1 MAYNGIKP
9 ETLFLAAQNRFENSR
24 TFYEA
29 HKQELKDGFTVPMR
43 QIAAEIVP
51 QLYEIDDK
59 IMTDPVKMVSRFFR
73 DTRFSKDK
81 YHHYRDNLWIMFM
94 RNKHEWQQY
103 PCMWLEVTQN
113 FWSYGVGMFW
123 VDATYLELY
132 RKALIE
138 RPQEFLKAVSDAEK
152 TGALYCP
159 DFYKKPKP
167 GNPIPEIE
175 PYYNIR
181 NMHFIAQR
189 TDFETLESEALI
201 DELKEVYKKFSGM
214 YTFLK
219 SISDERAM
227 L

>member
-1 MAYNGIKP
+1 MSYNGIKP
-9 ETLFLAAQNRFENSR
+9 DILFLAAQNRFENSR
-24 TFYEA
+24 IFYEE

-51 QLYEIDDK
+51 QIYDIDDK
-59 IMTDPVKMVSRFFR
+59 VMTNPVRMVSRFFR
-73 DTRFSKDK
+73 DTRYSKDK
-81 YHHYRDNLWIMFM
+81 HLYRDNLWVMFM

-103 PCMWLEVTQN
+103 PCMWFEVTQN
-113 FWSYGVGMFW
+113 YWSYGVGMFW

-132 RKALIE
+132 RKALLE
-138 RPQEFLKAVSDAEK
+138 RPQEFLKAVEDCEK
-152 TGALYCP
+152 AGAMYCP
-159 DFYKKPKP
+159 EFYKKAKP

-175 PYYNIR
+175 PYYNIKD
-181 NMHFIAQR
+181 MHFIAQR
-189 TDFETLESEALI
+189 TDFETLQSEALI
-201 DELKEVYKKFSGM
+201 DELKAVYKNFSGM

>member
-1 MAYNGIKP
+1 MSYNGIKP
-9 ETLFLAAQNRFENSR
+9 DILFLAAHNRFENSR
-24 TFYEA
+24 IFYEE

-51 QLYEIDDK
+51 QIYDIDDK
-59 IMTDPVKMVSRFFR
+59 VMTNPVRMVSRFFR
-73 DTRFSKDK
+73 DTRYSKDK
-81 YHHYRDNLWIMFM
+81 HLYRDNLWVMFM

-103 PCMWLEVTQN
+103 PCMWFEVTQN
-113 FWSYGVGMFW
+113 YWSYGVGMFW

-132 RKALIE
+132 RKALLE
-138 RPQEFLKAVSDAEK
+138 RPQEFLKAVEDCEK
-152 TGALYCP
+152 AGAMYCP
-159 DFYKKPKP
+159 EFYKKAKP

-175 PYYNIR
+175 PYYNIKD
-181 NMHFIAQR
+181 MHFIAQR
-189 TDFETLESEALI
+189 TDFETLQSEALI
-201 DELKEVYKKFSGM
+201 DELKAVYKNFSGM

>member
-1 MAYNGIKP
+1 MSYNGIEP
-9 ETLFLAAQNRFENSR
+9 DTLFLAAQNRFENSR
-24 TFYEA
+24 IFYEE

-51 QLYEIDDK
+51 QIYDIDDK
-59 IMTDPVKMVSRFFR
+59 VMTNPVRMVSRFFR
-73 DTRFSKDK
+73 DTRYSKDK
-81 YHHYRDNLWIMFM
+81 HLYRDNLWVMFM

-103 PCMWLEVTQN
+103 PCMWFEVTQN
-113 FWSYGVGMFW
+113 YWSYGVGMFW

-132 RKALIE
+132 RKALLE
-138 RPQEFLKAVSDAEK
+138 RPQEFLKAVEACEK
-152 TGALYCP
+152 TGAMYCP
-159 DFYKKPKP
+159 EFYKKQKP

-175 PYYNIR
+175 PYYNIKD
-181 NMHFIAQR
+181 MHFIAQR
-189 TDFETLESEALI
+189 TDFETLQSEALI
-201 DELKEVYKKFSGM
+201 DELKEVYKNFSGM

>member
-9 ETLFLAAQNRFENSR
+9 DVLFLAAQNRFENSR
-24 TFYEA
+24 SFYEA
-29 HKQELKDGFTVPMR
+29 HKQELKEGFTIPMR
-43 QIAAEIVP
+43 QIAAEISA
-51 QLYEIDDK
+51 QLYEVDDK
-59 IMTDPVKMVSRFFR
+59 VMTDPVKMVSRIYR
-73 DTRFSKDK
+73 DSRRTKDK
-81 YHHYRDNLWIMFM
+81 SLYRDNLWIMFM
-94 RNKHEWQQY
+94 RNKHEWENY
-103 PCMWLEVTQN
+103 PCMWFEVTQN

-138 RPQEFLKAVSDAEK
+138 RPQEFLKAVRDVEK
-152 TGALYCP
+152 TGAMYSP

-181 NMHFIAQR
+181 YLSFMQQR
-189 TDFETLESEALI
+189 TDFKTLESEALI
-201 DELKEVYKKFSGM
+201 DELKEIYKNFEGM
-214 YTFLK
+214 YSFLK
-219 SISDERAM
+219 SVSDERAM

>member
-1 MAYNGIKP
+1 MAYSGISP
-9 ETLFLAAQNRFENSR
+9 DTLFLAAQNRFENSR
-24 TFYEA
+24 IFYEE
-29 HKQELKDGFTVPMR
+29 HKKELKEGFTIPMR
-43 QIAAEIVP
+43 QIAAEIAP

-59 IMTDPVKMVSRFFR
+59 VMTDPVKMVSRFFR

-81 YHHYRDNLWIMFM
+81 HLYRDNLWIMFM

-103 PCMWLEVTQN
+103 PCMWFEVTQN

-132 RKALIE
+132 RKALLE
-138 RPQEFLKAVSDAEK
+138 RPQEFLKAVRAAER
-152 TGALYCP
+152 TGAMYSPEL
-159 DFYKKPKP
+159 YKKPKA

-175 PYYNIR
+175 PYYNVKYL
-181 NMHFIAQR
+181 HFVAHS
-189 TDFETLESEALI
+189 TNFELLESEELI
-201 DELKEVYKKFSGM
+201 EELKEVYSDFAPM

-219 SISDERAM
+219 EIADERTM

>member
-1 MAYNGIKP
+1 MSYNGIKP
-9 ETLFLAAQNRFENSR
+9 DILFLAAQNRFENSR
-24 TFYEA
+24 IFYEE

-51 QLYEIDDK
+51 QIYDIDDK
-59 IMTDPVKMVSRFFR
+59 VMTNPVRMVSRFFR
-73 DTRFSKDK
+73 DTRYSKDK
-81 YHHYRDNLWIMFM
+81 HLYRDNLWVMFM

-103 PCMWLEVTQN
+103 PCMWFEVTQN
-113 FWSYGVGMFW
+113 YWSYGVGMFW

-132 RKALIE
+132 RKALLE
-138 RPQEFLKAVSDAEK
+138 RPQEFMKAVEDCEK
-152 TGALYCP
+152 AGAMYCP
-159 DFYKKPKP
+159 EFYKKAKP

-175 PYYNIR
+175 PYYNIKD
-181 NMHFIAQR
+181 MHFIAQR
-189 TDFETLESEALI
+189 TDFETLQSEALI
-201 DELKEVYKKFSGM
+201 DELKAVYKNFSGM